1 MFTTVHGRTIVR
13 KNFTVGHKEDVIAQ
27 FTVAA
32 AFAIRTMRVVFEQID
47 PRAEQVAL
55 TLGCN
60 RGQAFFAVALPQ
72 AWRGVIAAFTLAWAR
87 SLGEFG
93 PILIFAG
100 VTPFKTEVLSSSVY
114 LAFNR
119 SDLRAAVA
127 ASIIMVSLSVVVLV
141 LTRVLGI
148 SREAMR

>member
-1 MFTTVHGRTIVR
+1 MLPEARHG
-13 KNFTVGHKEDVIAQ
+13 
-27 FTVAA
+27 
-32 AFAIRTMRVVFEQID
+32 
-47 PRAEQVAL
+47 L
-55 TLGCN
+55 L
-60 RGQAFFAVALPQ
+60 
-72 AWRGVIAAFTLAWAR
+72 AAFTLAWAR
-87 SLGEFG
+87 SFGEFG

-127 ASIIMVSLSVVVLV
+127 VSIIMVSLSVVVLV

-148 SREAMR
+148 SREVMR